1 MATKKQTECNAT
13 EHNFQLAGSNILVV
27 ELGGSTKNPPKTLK
41 NAEIILFC
49 ANCGKLKYVEAHIE
63 RITLS

>member
-1 MATKKQTECNAT
+1 MTTKKATECNPT

-27 ELGGSTKNPPKTLK
+27 ELGSGTKAPTTLK
-41 NAEIILFC
+41 NAELILFC
-49 ANCGKLKYVEAHIE
+49 GNCGKLKYVEAHIE